1 MIFFFQRA
9 AQNSLVTLDNAGKLA
24 YITIVNAN

>member
-1 MIFFFQRA
+1 MIFFQRA
-9 AQNSLVTLDNAGKLA
+9 VQNSPVSLDNAGKLA